1 VIWFL
6 ALHSLRQRPLRT
18 FLTALGI
25 TVAVGSTVVFL
36 SLGEGLRQVFGT
48 QIGNIGPALQVSYG
62 PFDTTLFTAVPELPL
77 RYRETLLAEEERF
90 GIREVVPLLFFLRGG
105 LSPSTSFMF
114 QGLPPDQNLAEIYG
128 GFTVLEGRGLNAED
142 RDALVAVVGQQVA
155 ERSRL
160 SLGSVLRLNPRV
172 SFEIVGIAQSTGG
185 LIDNAVLV
193 PLSSLQAAIDI
204 EDRVNFFAVKL
215 AEPARATEIAE
226 ALAERYPNLSF
237 QTRADVLG
245 VIEQGIRVTDV
256 VRLGI
261 SVIALVVGAIAV
273 ANTVLMS
280 VFERTREFGVIRALG
295 AKPRFLFGLVLSE
308 AIILSLI
315 GAAFGVLLGR
325 GGIALVNRIA
335 DQLIGLEVA
344 ALTLRLVLFA
354 VMIAIVMGLV
364 SGLLPAARAARI
376 PIATAMARE

>member
-25 TVAVGSTVVFL
+25 AVAVGSTVIFL

-48 QIGNIGPALQVSYG
+48 QIGNIGPELHVSYG
-62 PFDTTLFTAVPELPL
+62 PFDASLFAAVPELPL
-77 RYRETLLAEEERF
+77 RYREALLAEGERF

-105 LSPSTSFMF
+105 LSPSASFMF
-114 QGLPPDQNLAEIYG
+114 QGLPPDRDLAQIYG

-142 RDALVAVVGQQVA
+142 RDAQIAVVGQQVA

-160 SLGSVLRLNPRV
+160 SLGSVLRINPRV
-172 SFEIVGIAQSTGG
+172 SIEVVGIAKSAGG
-185 LIDNAVLV
+185 LIDNAILV
-193 PLSSLQAAIDI
+193 PLRPLQVAIGI
-204 EDRVNFFAVKL
+204 EDRVSSLAVKL
-215 AEPARATEIAE
+215 TEPARANEVAE
-226 ALAERYPNLSF
+226 ALAERYPNLGF

-245 VIEQGIRVTDV
+245 VIEQGILVSDV

-308 AIILSLI
+308 AIILSLA
-315 GAAFGVLLGR
+315 GAGFGVLLGH
-325 GGIALVNRIA
+325 GGIALVNRVTEH
-335 DQLIGLEVA
+335 LVGLEVA

-354 VMIAIVMGLV
+354 VAIAITMGLV

>member
-1 VIWFL
+1 MIWFL
-6 ALHSLRQRPLRT
+6 AFHSLRQRPLRT

-48 QIGNIGPALQVSYG
+48 QIGNIGPELQVSFG

-77 RYRETLLAEEERF
+77 HYREALLAEEARF

-105 LSPSTSFMF
+105 LTPSTSFMF
-114 QGLPPDQNLAEIYG
+114 QGLPTDQNLAEIYG

-142 RDALVAVVGQQVA
+142 RDAQVAVVGEQVA
-155 ERSRL
+155 ERSQL
-160 SLGSVLRLNPRV
+160 SLGSVLRLNPGT
-172 SFEIVGIAQSTGG
+172 SFEIVGIVKSTGG

-193 PLSSLQAAIDI
+193 PLRALQAAIDI
-204 EDRVNFFAVKL
+204 EDRVSFFAVKL
-215 AEPARATEIAE
+215 AEPARAAEVAE
-226 ALAERYPNLSF
+226 ALSERYPNLSF
-237 QTRADVLG
+237 QTQADVLG
-245 VIEQGIRVTDV
+245 VIEQGIRVSDV

-295 AKPRFLFGLVLSE
+295 AKPGFLFGLVLSE

-315 GAAFGVLLGR
+315 GAGFGVLLGQ
-325 GGIALVNRIA
+325 GGIALVNRVA
-335 DQLIGLEVA
+335 ENLIGLEVA
-344 ALTLRLVLFA
+344 ALTLRLVFFA
-354 VMIAIVMGLV
+354 VAIAITMGLV

-376 PIATAMARE
+376 PIAVAMARE